1 MAEGSTHDGSTHDA
15 RSSPGQPGSPSQPA
29 GHGER
34 FAVLLQGDRAPILA
48 SYEQSLA
55 QSQSP
60 LLADPRSREQALVNG
75 SEILTDVVESVQSHR
90 IRIDESYKRIAWTIG
105 QTRAVSELSPADSLR
120 AAVIFFNVTVSAMI
134 CYVQDDTRL
143 LSSFALAVTALNES
157 INRRIREA
165 NIAYTGYLLDRIHRA
180 HLDERHRIARELH
193 DRLGEGVSG
202 ALRQLELHEL
212 VETEQPIEPR
222 LHTSLAKGAL
232 TEAMDRL
239 RLVILDLRRDS
250 VTSLEKALGDYVNST
265 ATDVDVRLRISG
277 DESWAPPTVIDEVFL
292 IIREALRNALAH
304 ASPQLVLVGAD
315 LAPHELRAWVE
326 DDGTGFDPQA
336 ARTRVSA
343 GIATMRERAALVGG
357 KLSVSS
363 APGQGTQVELVVPLH
378 GSPKGRPR
386 RNP

>member
-1 MAEGSTHDGSTHDA
+1 VAEGSTRNDE
-15 RSSPGQPGSPSQPA
+15 SSPRQPA
-29 GHGER
+29 GPGDL
-34 FAVLLQGDRAPILA
+34 FVTLVQADRALILA

-60 LLADPRSREQALVNG
+60 LLAEPRARKQALMNG
-75 SEILTDVVESVQSHR
+75 SEILDDVVESVQSGR
-90 IRIDESYKRIAWTIG
+90 VRIDEGYKKIAWTIG
-105 QTRAVSELSPADSLR
+105 QTRAGSGLSPADSLR
-120 AAVIFFNVTVSAMI
+120 AAVVFFNVTVSAMMRF
-134 CYVQDDTRL
+134 VQDDTYL
-143 LSSFALAVTALNES
+143 LPCFTIAVTALNES

-165 NIAYTGYLLDRIHRA
+165 SIAYTGYLLDRIHRA
-180 HLDERHRIARELH
+180 HLDERHRIARDLH

-212 VETEQPIEPR
+212 IESEDSIGPG
-222 LHTSLAKGAL
+222 LHASLAKGAL

-250 VTSLEKALGDYVNST
+250 VTSLEKALGDYVIST
-265 ATDVDVRLRISG
+265 ATEVDVRLRISG

-304 ASPQLVLVGAD
+304 AAPRLVLIGAD

-326 DDGTGFDPQA
+326 DDGAGFEPG
-336 ARTRVSA
+336 ARRSRVSA

-363 APGQGTQVELVVPLH
+363 APGQGTHVELIVPLP
-378 GSPKGRPR
+378 GSAKPGSRSSGSR
-386 RNP
+386 

>member
-1 MAEGSTHDGSTHDA
+1 MAEGSTHSCQ
-15 RSSPGQPGSPSQPA
+15 SSPGQPA
-29 GHGER
+29 GLGER
-34 FAVLLQGDRAPILA
+34 FATLIQGDHALILA
-48 SYEQSLA
+48 SYERSLA

-60 LLADPRSREQALVNG
+60 LLADPRSREQALGNG
-75 SEILTDVVESVQSHR
+75 SEILNDVVRSVQSHC
-90 IRIDESYKRIAWTIG
+90 IRIDENYKRIAWAIG
-105 QTRAVSELSPADSLR
+105 QTRAVSGVSPGDSLR
-120 AAVIFFNVTVSAMI
+120 AAVIFFNVTVNAMMRH
-134 CYVQDDTRL
+134 VQDDISL
-143 LSSFALAVTALNES
+143 LRPFTIGVTALNES

-165 NIAYTGYLLDRIHRA
+165 TIAYTGYLLDRIHRA

-212 VETEQPIEPR
+212 VEPGNPIEPR

-250 VTSLEKALGDYVNST
+250 VTSLEKALGDYLISA
-265 ATDVDVRLRISG
+265 ATDVDVRVRISG
-277 DESWAPPTVIDEVFL
+277 DESWAPPTVIDEAFL

-304 ASPQLVLVGAD
+304 AAPALVLVGAD

-326 DDGTGFDPQA
+326 DDGIGFDPLA
-336 ARTRVSA
+336 KRSRVSA
-343 GIATMRERAALVGG
+343 GIVTMRERAALVGG

-363 APGQGTQVELVVPLH
+363 APGQGTQIELVVPLP
-378 GSPKGRPR
+378 GSADGQSG
-386 RNP
+386 